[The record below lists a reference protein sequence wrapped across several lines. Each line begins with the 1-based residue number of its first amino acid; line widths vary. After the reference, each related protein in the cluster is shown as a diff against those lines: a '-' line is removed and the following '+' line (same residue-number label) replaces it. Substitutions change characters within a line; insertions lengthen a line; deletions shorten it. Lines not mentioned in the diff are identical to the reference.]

1 MQKEIHV
8 MNINFQ
14 PKTYWRKLSERNL
27 NQHLYEMH
35 VQDKVVKSKLIS
47 TKFSRMKLPILIP
60 VRLVLK
66 QERFID
72 KLFTFYCSEKSMRLK
87 YSTDFTINTKLSTR
101 TALHN
106 RSAKRNRRHYML
118 ETLYKWEKYHL
129 SKFAPIMCSTIW
141 NCLLIQNSWSKWT
154 LTATEQWDALF

>member
-1 MQKEIHV
+1 

-14 PKTYWRKLSERNL
+14 PKTYWRKVSERNL

-47 TKFSRMKLPILIP
+47 TKFSRMELAILIP
-60 VRLVLK
+60 LRLK
-66 QERFID
+66 QWRFID
-72 KLFTFYCSEKSMRLK
+72 KLFNFYCSVVSQWG
-87 YSTDFTINTKLSTR
+87 SSIPPDFTINTKLSTWKR
-101 TALHN
+101 YTTANNNRKHN
-106 RSAKRNRRHYML
+106 GSAKRNRRHYML

-141 NCLLIQNSWSKWT
+141 NCLLIQNSWT
-154 LTATEQWDALF
+154 LTVPEQWDVLF